1 MKDFVQY
8 LQDVLIEII
17 HFHDDI
23 VINISSYPI
32 LPNES
37 EVMIVCDNVISY

>member
-1 MKDFVQY
+1 
-8 LQDVLIEII
+8 
-17 HFHDDI
+17 

-37 EVMIVCDNVISY
+37 EVMIVCDNVISYWISWLWFELKRKHNKIENFSF

>member
-8 LQDVLIEII
+8 FQDILIEFIL
-17 HFHDDI
+17 FHDDI
-23 VINISSYPI
+23 VINISGYPI
-32 LPNES
+32 LPNEL